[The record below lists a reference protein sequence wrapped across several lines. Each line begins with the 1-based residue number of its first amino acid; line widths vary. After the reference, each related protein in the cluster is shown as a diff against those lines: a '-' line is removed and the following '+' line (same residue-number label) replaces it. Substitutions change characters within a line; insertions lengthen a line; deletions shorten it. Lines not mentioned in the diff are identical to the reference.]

1 MQITTVTQKG
11 QVTIPVGIRQKLGL
25 KAGDAVQFFQIK
37 DKVTLKP
44 LPNFFSF
51 RGSIK
56 YRKKFDIKAIEK
68 AAEKQA
74 VKEYLQRVARI
85 KA

>member
-1 MQITTVTQKG
+1 MHITTVTQKG

-25 KAGDAVQFFQIK
+25 KAGDAVQFFHLK
-37 DKVTLKP
+37 GKVALKP
-44 LPNFFSF
+44 MPNFFSF

-56 YRKKFDIKAIEK
+56 SRKKFDVKAIER

-74 VKEYLQRVARI
+74 VKEYLHRVTRT
-85 KA
+85 KV